1 MLEEEVGRLRDRDA
15 RDASRSI
22 APLVAAPDAVELDT
36 TAMRPEQ
43 VVDAIVELAIDRGA
57 SAVDDAG
64 DPV

>member
-1 MLEEEVGRLRDRDA
+1 
-15 RDASRSI
+15 
-22 APLVAAPDAVELDT
+22 
-36 TAMRPEQ
+36 MRPEQ